1 MKNTTKQVLGA
12 LAAVAVFLLVSLA
25 ADARP
30 PGTLPLGLNLNGEAT
45 RPTQADGGGLLLYS
59 TSSDPAWVTVNC
71 GQIYKVVCPVTAT
84 NLCWNPGTGA
94 DAGRTCS
101 NVTSSPIYGDPIA
114 AGGFLYGIAQDCTNA
129 TTKVIAAISST
140 DAGVD
145 CPVFLMR

>member
-1 MKNTTKQVLGA
+1 MKSTAKKIVGA
-12 LAAVAVFLLVSLA
+12 LAAVAVLFLFSLV

-45 RPTQADGGGLLLYS
+45 RTTQADGGGLLLYS
-59 TSSDPAWVTVNC
+59 TSSDPAWVTVYC
-71 GQIYKVVCPVTAT
+71 GQAYKIVCPVTAV

-101 NVTSSPIYGDPIA
+101 NATNSTVYGDPIA
-114 AGGFLYGIAQDCTNA
+114 AGGFLYGITQDCTNA